1 MCESVREGERERVC
15 VCVCVCVCVLVCVR
29 EGGRESVFA
38 KKRKG
43 VGERE
48 IMCVCLCTYVR
59 EPHMVCAL
67 EAYRQFPG
75 HRRTRRSEGHSC

>member
-15 VCVCVCVCVLVCVR
+15 VCVCVCVR

-48 IMCVCLCTYVR
+48 IVCVFVYVCERASHGLCS
-59 EPHMVCAL
+59 
-67 EAYRQFPG
+67 
-75 HRRTRRSEGHSC
+75 RSVSTISGTSKNTA